1 MILEE
6 QLNSIIDRVG
16 RSESITAVDIPT
28 ELAEPSSFLKV
39 LKARHY
45 NWESGHFRKLFAMRF
60 DVKIP
65 SIQQLNAIF
74 YPRVNYDTP
83 VFIYFCLIS
92 KRKTIVHLNINCP
105 FDDPEYQEKWQKPF
119 AEILSDYDSF
129 ETKDRYSE
137 WMQRYRNDSTIY
149 GLFPKDRS
157 DDLNECCFRFLDL
170 YMTKVAEAKP
180 ETNPARLQKI
190 QAFHDQWIDDIRT
203 QDKAQSMMA
212 KIIGKKTAKRI
223 FYEVTT

>member
-1 MILEE
+1 MILDE
-6 QLNSIIDRVG
+6 QLDSIIDRVS
-16 RSESITAVDIPT
+16 RSEPITANDIPK

-39 LKARHY
+39 LRARHF

-65 SIQQLNAIF
+65 PIQQLNAIF
-74 YPRVNYDTP
+74 YPRVDYDTP
-83 VFIYFCLIS
+83 IFIYFCLLT
-92 KRKTIVHLNINCP
+92 KRKTIVHININCP
-105 FDDPEYQEKWQKPF
+105 FDDTEYQEKWQKPC

-129 ETKDRYSE
+129 GSKDRYPE
-137 WMQRYRNDSTIY
+137 WMQKYRNDCTIY

-180 ETNPARLQKI
+180 ETNPERLQKI
-190 QAFHDQWIDDIRT
+190 QAFHEQWIEDIRT